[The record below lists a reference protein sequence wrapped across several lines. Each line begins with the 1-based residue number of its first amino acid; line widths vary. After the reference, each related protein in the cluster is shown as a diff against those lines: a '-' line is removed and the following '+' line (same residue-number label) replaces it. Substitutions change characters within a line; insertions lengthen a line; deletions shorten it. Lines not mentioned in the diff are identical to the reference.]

1 MLVVFIRSII
11 LYIAVLIA
19 LRVMGKGE
27 IAEMNAFDLVITLL
41 LSEVAAIPMQD
52 NSIPIIYGISSIT
65 LVFIEILISYIALKS
80 RTVSRILSGS
90 PTVLIN
96 KSKLNYKQL
105 KKERISIEELLE
117 SLRSQGYFNLKDVQY
132 ALLETDGNLSIVPSP
147 SYDSSKA
154 TDFKHLPIPV
164 IIDGKVIKD
173 NLNELNKDEKWILKT
188 LKSKNIKK
196 VKDVLIFMIDENDD
210 IFIQRKKNK

>member
-1 MLVVFIRSII
+1 MSHYV
-11 LYIAVLIA
+11 
-19 LRVMGKGE
+19 
-27 IAEMNAFDLVITLL
+27 
-41 LSEVAAIPMQD
+41 
-52 NSIPIIYGISSIT
+52 
-65 LVFIEILISYIALKS
+65 
-80 RTVSRILSGS
+80 
-90 PTVLIN
+90 
-96 KSKLNYKQL
+96 
-105 KKERISIEELLE
+105 
-117 SLRSQGYFNLKDVQY
+117 LKDIST
-132 ALLETDGNLSIVPSP
+132 LKMFNMHILETDGNLSIVPSP

-210 IFIQRKKNK
+210 IFIQRKKE

>member
-1 MLVVFIRSII
+1 
-11 LYIAVLIA
+11 
-19 LRVMGKGE
+19 MGKGE

-65 LVFIEILISYIALKS
+65 ALVFIEILISYIALKS

-105 KKERISIEELLE
+105 KKERIEELLE

-210 IFIQRKKNK
+210 IFIQRKKE

>member
-65 LVFIEILISYIALKS
+65 ALVFIEILISYIALKS

-96 KSKLNYKQL
+96 KSKLNYKQ
-105 KKERISIEELLE
+105 RISIEELLE

-210 IFIQRKKNK
+210 IFIQRKKE